1 MKRNTPTNTRW
12 PLQEGAPQ
20 GHHGGPMVGTFM
32 LNDCYVAGK
41 AAFADGLGV
50 RDCPHRGP
58 NGQAWLRGW
67 HVARLMGRLA
77 KHLDAH
83 QQEVH

>member
-1 MKRNTPTNTRW
+1 MNPNTHTNTRW
-12 PLQEGAPQ
+12 PLQEGATQ
-20 GHHGGPMVGTFM
+20 EHQGGPMVGTFM
-32 LNDCYVAGK
+32 PNDCYVAGK

-67 HVARLMGRLA
+67 HVAQLMRRA
-77 KHLDAH
+77 SKHLDEHSGAGA
-83 QQEVH
+83 

>member
-1 MKRNTPTNTRW
+1 MT
-12 PLQEGAPQ
+12 
-20 GHHGGPMVGTFM
+20 GTIM
-32 LNDCYVAGK
+32 LNKCYLAGK
-41 AAFADGLGV
+41 AAFAAGLEV

-83 QQEVH
+83 HQEVH